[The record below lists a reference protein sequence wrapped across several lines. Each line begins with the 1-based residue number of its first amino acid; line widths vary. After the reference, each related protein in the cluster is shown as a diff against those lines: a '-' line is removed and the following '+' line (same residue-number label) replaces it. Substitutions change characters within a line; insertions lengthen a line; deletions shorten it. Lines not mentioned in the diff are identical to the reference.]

1 MHDLSTGDPCP
12 MCQRM
17 PCICIHPVRPSS
29 GFPPVQSWQVTY
41 PDTPG
46 DAYPVPPEDAKVEWS
61 GDFVEEIRQLRMAI
75 VALTEQLK
83 EAEAT

>member
-1 MHDLSTGDPCP
+1 MKFRDIATGDPCP

-17 PCICIHPVRPSS
+17 PCICILTVGQGS
-29 GFPPVQSWQVTY
+29 GFPPVQSWQ
-41 PDTPG
+41 G
-46 DAYPVPPEDAKVEWS
+46 RYPVPAEDVKVEWS

-83 EAEAT
+83 ESE